1 MVRAVHSVWSA
12 RRSFAEMAPN
22 RMRCESEASSPVPR
36 SLPGFENIRRYRS
49 SNGLHIAKLLPGD
62 YYVTMEDEVLDTILG
77 SCVSACIRNPRLGI
91 GGMNHFMLPR
101 PSGSGND
108 TWENIAGRATRYGS
122 ASMEK
127 LINRILH
134 VGGTRADLEVKI
146 FGGGKVLSSLSDV
159 GSHNVIFVREFLKQE
174 GLRVTSEDVGD
185 VFPRHV
191 QYFPLTGRVRV
202 RHLSSRQDVVKE
214 EQSYLRGLDK
224 APVAGE
230 IDLF

>member
-1 MVRAVHSVWSA
+1 VPHESA
-12 RRSFAEMAPN
+12 TAGAI
-22 RMRCESEASSPVPR
+22 PR
-36 SLPGFENIRRYRS
+36 SLPGFESIRRYRNS
-49 SNGLHIAKLLPGD
+49 TGMLIAKLLPGD
-62 YYVTMEDEVLDTILG
+62 YYVTREDEVLDTVLG
-77 SCVSACIRNPRLGI
+77 SCVSACIRNPKLKI

-108 TWENIAGRATRYGS
+108 TWESLAGRATRYGT
-122 ASMEK
+122 ASMEQ

-134 VGGTRADLEVKI
+134 AGGTRADLEVKI

-159 GSHNVIFVREFLKQE
+159 GNHNVTFVRDFLKQE
-174 GLRVTSEDVGD
+174 GLQVSSEDVGD
-185 VFPRHV
+185 VCPRHV

-202 RHLSSRQDVVKE
+202 RHLTSRVDVAKE
-214 EQSYLRGLDK
+214 ETKYLKGLDK